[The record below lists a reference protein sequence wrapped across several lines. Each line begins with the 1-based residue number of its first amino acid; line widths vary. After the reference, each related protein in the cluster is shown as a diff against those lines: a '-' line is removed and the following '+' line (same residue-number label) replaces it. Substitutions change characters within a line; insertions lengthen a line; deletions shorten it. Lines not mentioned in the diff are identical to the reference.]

1 MTDSLLAARRS
12 PELLSRDDTQ
22 LGLIDMQEKLLAAMS
37 EADAAVKNCSK
48 LLQAAK
54 LFEVPVTATEQY
66 PKGLGSTVEELSQHL
81 TAKPVEK
88 LRFSAIEA
96 FPDLNN
102 PESPGRSRLVLCGI
116 ETHVCV
122 LQTALD
128 LLACGYRVYVAADA
142 VTSRNRLDWEI
153 GLQRLSD
160 SDVVITTT
168 ESVLFEW
175 CEKAG
180 SDQFR
185 ALSKIVTER

>member
-37 EADAAVKNCSK
+37 ESDTVVKNCGK
-48 LLQAAK
+48 LLQAAR

-66 PKGLGSTVEELSQHL
+66 PKGLGSTVKELADQL
-81 TAKPVEK
+81 PATPVEK

-116 ETHVCV
+116 ETHVCI

-142 VTSRNRLDWEI
+142 VTSRNQLDWEI

-160 SDVVITTT
+160 SGVVITTT

-180 SDQFR
+180 SDQFK